1 VANVLRVQTTA
12 SPSWETATRP
22 LAGTEITRDPGAEDH
37 PAKLGLLELAKQ
49 HGNVCRFEAICCC
62 PIWSKARFWIET
74 AGSA

>member
-1 VANVLRVQTTA
+1 VTQEQKIIR
-12 SPSWETATRP
+12 PSSV
-22 LAGTEITRDPGAEDH
+22 
-37 PAKLGLLELAKQ
+37 LELAKQ